1 MISPILAD
9 KGDST
14 LQSLWLS
21 CYDLTMNVDK
31 LTKLPPI
38 EIGYR
43 IDPALPIIPLAMQVN
58 QAGCAAPHAHPRGQL
73 IFASSGVM
81 RVICR
86 RDIWVVPP
94 SQAVWVPPGIEH
106 EVYFPGEVSL
116 RNLFI
121 DPSASAGLPEVC
133 TILKVSP
140 LLRELILKAV
150 LIGNDYSSGNP
161 AYRLMMV
168 ILDELRQAEPTEL
181 HLPMGQDKRLL
192 RVMEALLK
200 DPGDKRELDQ
210 LALFAG
216 ASSRTISRLFVRETG
231 LTFGVW
237 RKKLLLQEAIDRL
250 GKGQNVT
257 RVAFDLGY
265 QSLSAFIEMF
275 RQSLGVSPGQ
285 YLRLNANRSL
295 SAV

>member
-1 MISPILAD
+1 M
-9 KGDST
+9 
-14 LQSLWLS
+14 QNLWLS
-21 CYDLTMNVDK
+21 CYILTMNIYK

-43 IDPALPIIPLAMQVN
+43 IDPALPVIPLAMQVN

-73 IFASSGVM
+73 IYASCGVM
-81 RVICR
+81 RVVCG

-106 EVYFPGEVSL
+106 EVYFPGEASL

-121 DPSASAGLPEVC
+121 DPSVSTGLPKDC
-133 TILKVSP
+133 TVLKVSP

-150 LIGNDYSSGNP
+150 VIGDNYVPGSPG
-161 AYRLMMV
+161 YRLMMV
-168 ILDELRQAEPTEL
+168 ILDELRQSEPTAL
-181 HLPMGQDKRLL
+181 HLPMARDERLL
-192 RVMEALLK
+192 RVMEAMLK
-200 DPGDKRELDQ
+200 NPGDNRELDE
-210 LALFAG
+210 LAMFAG
-216 ASSRTISRLFVRETG
+216 ASSRTLSRLFVRETG
-231 LTFGVW
+231 LTFGAW
-237 RKKLLLQEAIDRL
+237 RKRLLLQEAIDRL

-257 RVAFDLGY
+257 SVAFELGY

-285 YLRLNANRSL
+285 YLRQNVN
-295 SAV
+295 